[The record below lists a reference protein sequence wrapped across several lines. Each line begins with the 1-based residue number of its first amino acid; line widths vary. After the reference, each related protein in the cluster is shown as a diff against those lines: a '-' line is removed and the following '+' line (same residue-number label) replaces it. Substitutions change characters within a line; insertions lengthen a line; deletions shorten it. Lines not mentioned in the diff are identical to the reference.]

1 MIDLSTWNL
10 TIPSDPRPTEITTQQ
25 LQNGYQ
31 SRYFKRD
38 GDSVVFWVP
47 VNGSHTE
54 DSTFPRTE
62 LRETKR
68 DGSLYNWYYSG
79 GDNELRATLSVGRVP
94 SQNKIIIGQIHSKSP
109 TSGDGEPLVKLQ
121 YHYHPDTQT
130 GSIEA
135 LVRNHPD
142 DSASKNIPLLKDVH
156 LNERVTYSLRVTST
170 GQLGLRAESSDG
182 EKQYYRQ
189 ALSSTW
195 SKQLL
200 YFKAGA
206 YISDNKG
213 PDDEGGRVTFYHI
226 NLAH

>member
-1 MIDLSTWNL
+1 MIDLTTWNL
-10 TIPSDPRPTEITTQQ
+10 SIPTDPRPSEITTQQ
-25 LQNGYQ
+25 LLDGYQ
-31 SRYFKRD
+31 SSYFKRD
-38 GDSVVFWVP
+38 SESIVFWVP

-54 DSTFPRTE
+54 GSSYPRTE
-62 LRETKR
+62 LRETLR
-68 DGSLYNWYYSG
+68 DGSIYNWYYSD
-79 GDNELRATLSVGRVP
+79 GDNELRATLSISRVP

-142 DSASKNIPLLKDVH
+142 DSASKNIPLLTDVR
-156 LNERVTYSLRVTST
+156 LNERFTYSLRVTSS
-170 GQLGLRAESSDG
+170 GALGVRAEAVDG
-182 EKQYYRQ
+182 EKQYYLQ
-189 ALSSTW
+189 PLISAW
-195 SKQLL
+195 SQQLL

-206 YISDNKG
+206 YINDNNG
-213 PDDEGGRVTFYHI
+213 PDDEGARVTFYHV